1 MTNPSG
7 LDPTEFNV
15 IVQLDEQKEKTDGG
29 VWLPPTKQDRD
40 ELEMDEGTLVAVSPV
55 AFTYEN
61 WPEDAR
67 RPQSGD
73 RVLFA
78 RYSGVLHERGGKKFR
93 IIKDRSIIAVVTP
106 TPIRAVA

>member
-1 MTNPSG
+1 MSNISG
-7 LDPTEFNV
+7 LDPAEFNV
-15 IVQLDEQKEKTDGG
+15 VVQLDDQQEKTAGG
-29 VWLPPTKQDRD
+29 IYLPPSKQDRD

-55 AFTYEN
+55 AFTYES
-61 WPEDAR
+61 WPDDAR
-67 RPQSGD
+67 KPQPGD